1 MMNRVI
7 KRVCSVYFSPTDTTK
22 KVVST
27 ISETLGDKLLL
38 PVEVFDFTLPKGRE
52 KPLKFNENDI
62 VVIGTPVYAGRVPNV
77 LLKFLDTMEG
87 EGAISIP
94 VVVFGNRN
102 YDEALFELCEICNKS
117 GMKNISA
124 GGFVGEHAFSYI
136 LGKGRPDKD
145 DVDKIKKFALLISE
159 KIEKTG
165 DNFDNIVV
173 DGGPVKKYYKPQD
186 EFGNFIDIRK
196 VKPKVNENCN
206 NCKKCVYVCPM
217 GSISIENVR
226 EYTGICIKCGACIK
240 KCPKNARYYDDEGYL
255 YHKMDLEKSFE
266 KRAEIKI
273 FI

>member
-27 ISETLGDKLLL
+27 ISETLGNKLLL

-226 EYTGICIKCGACIK
+226 E
-240 KCPKNARYYDDEGYL
+240 
-255 YHKMDLEKSFE
+255 KSD
-266 KRAEIKI
+266 RSHVVL
-273 FI
+273 